1 MFYIQYWCHSTFFI
15 SFFLFALHLNHSAA
29 EIEEDG
35 KCFTGRRTRLP
46 APKPLTEDFSV
57 WNFLYKNI
65 GKDLSKVC
73 MPVTLNEPLNMLQVR
88 KKMEDGF
95 NGKLSLKWLC
105 IVCAILNLLAFV

>member
-1 MFYIQYWCHSTFFI
+1 MSEYLI
-15 SFFLFALHLNHSAA
+15 SIELHRTCSYDSCITAA

-73 MPVTLNEPLNMLQVR
+73 MPVTLNEPLNMLQV
-88 KKMEDGF
+88 
-95 NGKLSLKWLC
+95 N
-105 IVCAILNLLAFV
+105 IL

>member
-1 MFYIQYWCHSTFFI
+1 MLHLITNFFI
-15 SFFLFALHLNHSAA
+15 ADPHVLAMIMSHDCCSPAA

-65 GKDLSKVC
+65 GKDLSKVS
-73 MPVTLNEPLNMLQVR
+73 MPVTLNEPLNLLQVCIS
-88 KKMEDGF
+88 
-95 NGKLSLKWLC
+95 LSLSLFDAS
-105 IVCAILNLLAFV
+105 V